1 LYKFYLPL
9 SVKGVDQLNSALVM
23 DKFKQL
29 SLLLVTIYLSHASV
43 SIAQISEKPTFC
55 WMVLSKDSL
64 QPSFLFGTMHHLG
77 PDFVLKNK
85 QLMNFTMKS
94 KCIIL
99 EADTSEMLNLS
110 KEYYSLKTDTSI
122 EDVLGLAEYQFVRNV
137 FYKAT
142 GKEIDNYRFYIP
154 HAILTLIRKAENEIS
169 LRESKRIMERA
180 FYAISSVKN
189 IPIYGLE
196 TREEVYNIMYKG
208 MPLREQAKLLL
219 AELKSEPLFERE
231 EQMNQCFF
239 NQDLSCFCAIDDLQH
254 YTNPGD
260 SIMVLGRNLHWI
272 NKIDNFIV
280 EGNSFVAVGAAHLC
294 GDFGIVAL
302 LKRRGHHLIPVKIF

>member
-1 LYKFYLPL
+1 MDKIRRFYLL
-9 SVKGVDQLNSALVM
+9 WVSV
-23 DKFKQL
+23 
-29 SLLLVTIYLSHASV
+29 YLSFASAC
-43 SIAQISEKPTFC
+43 IAQISENPTFC

-64 QPSFLFGTMHHLG
+64 RPSFLFGTMHHLG

-85 QLMNFTMKS
+85 QLMNFTLKS
-94 KCIIL
+94 NRIVL

-110 KEYYSLKTDTSI
+110 KEYFSLKTDTAI
-122 EDVLGLAEYQFVRNV
+122 DEILGLSEYQFVSDE

-142 GKEIDNYRFYIP
+142 GNDIDKYRFYMP
-154 HAILTLIRKAENEIS
+154 YAILTLIRRSENES
-169 LRESKRIMERA
+169 NQKENVPIMERA
-180 FYAISSVKN
+180 FYAISRVKD

-239 NQDLSCFCAIDDLQH
+239 NQDLLCFCTVDDLQH

-272 NKIDNFIV
+272 NKIDYFIV
-280 EGNSFVAVGAAHLC
+280 EGNSFIAVGAAHLC

-302 LKRRGHHLIPVKIF
+302 LKRRGHHLVPVKIF